1 MKKPNFKNLSTDYT
15 YADPKLL
22 DRSTITREHMTFY
35 ADNCERLANYMER
48 LPEEDHNQTRYANPC
63 GTPACALGWAA
74 FSNLFEGLQ
83 FGVLPNSADPTG
95 DPLTLLPVI
104 NGGRFNWY
112 DTGRY
117 FFGMAAETRVFD
129 NLDLSERAVVAR
141 LREVAAEYRE
151 QLNPTKFS
159 DELDF

>member
-35 ADNCERLANYMER
+35 ADNCERLAKYMER
-48 LPEEDHNQTRYANPC
+48 LPEEDHNQARYANPC

-83 FGVLPNSADPTG
+83 FGVKPSSADPAG
-95 DPLTLLPVI
+95 DPIKLLPVI
-104 NGGRFNWY
+104 NGGRFNW
-112 DTGRY
+112 DSTGRY
-117 FFGMAAETRVFD
+117 FFGAAAETRVFD
-129 NLDLSERAVVAR
+129 NPSLSKRAVVSR

-151 QLNPTKFS
+151 QLNPTEFS
-159 DELDF
+159 DELDY